1 MKTFT
6 LLCLFAS
13 AIAAPAPQASGTTN
27 CAAIQMK
34 LEQGIQANLDIQAQ
48 ELKGYAYSPSAQN
61 STILTGTPLSVY
73 ALKLQGGTA
82 GFNATQTS
90 VLAIQQR
97 GVDIRANNQKLAKEI
112 NSPAAD
118 GLAIVAGAQ
127 TKEIDQVKSLKG
139 NAAADGETIKMLVQ
153 EVMDGTMQNQ
163 KNLQAA
169 KGQVCAK

>member
-1 MKTFT
+1 MLTPLPHKF
-6 LLCLFAS
+6 S
-13 AIAAPAPQASGTTN
+13 
-27 CAAIQMK
+27 
-34 LEQGIQANLDIQAQ
+34 
-48 ELKGYAYSPSAQN
+48 
-61 STILTGTPLSVY
+61 ILTDALSVY

-112 NSPAAD
+112 NSLAAD

-169 KGQVCAK
+169 KGQACAK

>member
-48 ELKGYAYSPSAQN
+48 ELKGYVVSLPYKFS
-61 STILTGTPLSVY
+61 ILTGAPLSVY

-169 KGQVCAK
+169 KGQACAK

>member
-6 LLCLFAS
+6 LLCLFVS
-13 AIAAPAPQASGTTN
+13 ALAAPAPQASPAN
-27 CAAIQMK
+27 CAAIQTK

-48 ELKGYAYSPSAQN
+48 ELKGYVSLAIPSFLPQ
-61 STILTGTPLSVY
+61 LTHLISVY

-82 GFNATQTS
+82 GFNATQAS

-139 NAAADGETIKMLVQ
+139 TSGDAATLGMLVM
-153 EVMDGTMQNQ
+153 EVMDGTKQNQ
-163 KNLQAA
+163 KNLEAA
-169 KGQVCAK
+169 KGQACAK